1 MICSRL
7 ALSSFNGREM
17 KVKLANPAG
26 FCYGVRRAID
36 VALEAAEKHGTPM
49 YTLGP
54 LIHNPQVILKLEE
67 RGIHEV
73 HDIADAPQGSF
84 IIMPSHGVPREVMRQ
99 AENRGLQVVD
109 VTCPFVRKV
118 HEIAENLVADG
129 YQVIVLGDPGH
140 TEVRGI
146 MSVAGENGLAVSDV
160 KDIDPSKLC
169 ERVGIISQ
177 TTQTTER
184 FERLVEE
191 VARWVKDVRAHNT
204 ICHATTRLQKAAL
217 DLAAEVDVM
226 LVIGGH
232 NSANTRR
239 LAEICADTG
248 VPTHHIEVASEL
260 EDSWFTG
267 VQTVGVTAGASTP
280 DWIIEEVV
288 KKLENWD

>member
-1 MICSRL
+1 
-7 ALSSFNGREM
+7 M
-17 KVKLANPAG
+17 KVELANPLG

-36 VALEAAEKHGTPM
+36 VALEAAGKYGTPM
-49 YTLGP
+49 YTYGP
-54 LIHNPQVILKLEE
+54 LIHNPQVIRNLEE
-67 RGIHEV
+67 RGIYEV
-73 HDIADAPQGSF
+73 RSITDAPKGSF
-84 IIMPSHGVPREVMRQ
+84 IIMPSHGFPRSVGLQ
-99 AENRGLQVVD
+99 AEKRGLKVID

-146 MSVAGENGLAVSDV
+146 MSVAGDKGLAVSDV
-160 KDIDPSKLC
+160 NDLDPSKLG

-191 VARWVKDVRAHNT
+191 VARWVKDIRAHNT

-217 DLAAEVDVM
+217 DLAAKVDVM
-226 LVIGGH
+226 LVIGGR

-239 LAEICADTG
+239 LAEICANAG

-260 EDSWFTG
+260 EDSWFNG

-280 DWIIEEVV
+280 DWVIEEVV
-288 KKLENWD
+288 SKLESLN